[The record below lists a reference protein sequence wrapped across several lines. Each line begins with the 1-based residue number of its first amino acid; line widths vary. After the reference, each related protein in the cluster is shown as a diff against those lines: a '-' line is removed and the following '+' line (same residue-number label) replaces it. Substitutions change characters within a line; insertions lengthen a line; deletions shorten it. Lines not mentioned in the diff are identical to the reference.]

1 MSAQDFLP
9 NKDADFREWLRTF
22 QTNFPNVAAQLG
34 LTAAEISEIEGI
46 TNVFIQDIDAQAQQE
61 QQLKAIIETKVSNR
75 EDKLPIFRAAI
86 ANLKNRRNYQKSM
99 GELLGVI
106 SRPRPKLDYDTL
118 QPKPKL
124 QVVANEVKITFT
136 RGNTHGVNIY
146 CRRGNETN
154 FTLMV
159 RSYSSPYI
167 DSRPNL
173 NGASSERR
181 EYYLRYMRG
190 NVEVGQNS
198 DIVVV
203 NV

>member
-1 MSAQDFLP
+1 MALRDFLP
-9 NKDADFREWLRTF
+9 SNDAELREWLGTF
-22 QTNFPNVAAQLG
+22 QTNFPTVANQLG

-46 TNVFIQDIDAQAQQE
+46 TNVFIEDIDAQAQQE
-61 QQLKAIIETKVSNR
+61 QLLKSIIETKVSNR

-159 RSYSSPYI
+159 RSYSSPFV
-167 DSRPNL
+167 DNRPNL

>member
-1 MSAQDFLP
+1 MAAQDFFP
-9 NKDADFREWLRTF
+9 SKDSDLREWLGTF
-22 QTNFPNVAAQLG
+22 KTNFPTVATQLG
-34 LTAAEISEIEGI
+34 LSATEISEIEQI
-46 TNVFIQDIDAQAQQE
+46 TNIFIDDIDAQAQQE
-61 QQLKAIIETKVSNR
+61 QELKAAIETKNGNR

-99 GELLGVI
+99 GELLGVV
-106 SRPRPKLDYDTL
+106 SRPKPKLDYDTL

-124 QVVANEVKITFT
+124 QTVANEVKITFV

-159 RSYSSPYI
+159 RSYSSPYV
-167 DSRPNL
+167 DNRPNL